1 MTSVIEKV
9 EKIKYTAVLQK
20 QAIEELKV
28 LAMQQVIPSVNQ
40 GIQKAIES
48 FLEEK
53 RKEIYHK
60 QMMEASQ
67 DEAFMKR
74 TKEVQTA
81 FENSDPTINDT
92 W

>member
-1 MTSVIEKV
+1 MCPTIEKL
-9 EKIKYTAVLQK
+9 EKIKYTVVLPK
-20 QAIEELKV
+20 QAVEELKT

-48 FLEEK
+48 FLVEK
-53 RKEIYHK
+53 KKEQYQK
-60 QMMEASQ
+60 LMKEASR

-74 TKEVQTA
+74 TIETQTA
-81 FENSDPTINDT
+81 FEDSDNQLGET